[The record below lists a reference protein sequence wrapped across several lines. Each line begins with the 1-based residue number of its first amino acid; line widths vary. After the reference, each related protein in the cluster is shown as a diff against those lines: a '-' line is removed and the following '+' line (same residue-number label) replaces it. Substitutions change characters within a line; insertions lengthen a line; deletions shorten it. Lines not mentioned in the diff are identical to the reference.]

1 MMKEAYLTNE
11 PRWIV
16 TYFMR
21 SLGAPNSHTNFVHVY
36 VCRIWQIII
45 AEVKLHVSL
54 AIIYVGI

>member
-1 MMKEAYLTNE
+1 MMKEAYLTN
-11 PRWIV
+11 P
-16 TYFMR
+16 
-21 SLGAPNSHTNFVHVY
+21 HTNFVHVY